1 MTVFENITS
10 MSIDELVDWLD
21 EHGAA
26 YYAPWKVWYNKKYCR
41 ECDADECRWCQLHK
55 KCKYFPEMNQVPN
68 RKQKIRM
75 WLESEN

>member
-41 ECDADECRWCQLHK
+41 ECDADECRWRQLHK
-55 KCKYFPEMNQVPN
+55 KCRYFPEMNQVPN